1 MNARMR
7 LAWLAVAFLLAAC
20 GCGAQVSGDA
30 VESARTARTAA
41 QLDTAIARSSLPGA
55 AVVVAGTCALAPPK
69 AVPDVRV
76 VEPPSATL
84 PAVSRDPTHPRRPAD
99 RPRFGRL

>member
-55 AVVVAGTCALAPPK
+55 TVVDRALRESGRQGSRA
-69 AVPDVRV
+69 AAMD
-76 VEPPSATL
+76 TL
-84 PAVSRDPTHPRRPAD
+84 R
-99 RPRFGRL
+99 